1 MWAGGMGTS
10 FGWYRYLDPRGSWEE
25 EWQTWSVQDETDYVT
40 DDTWVKSEVQEKA
53 EGVVDWKALEGN
65 YLLAE
70 QRFNVFGP
78 NKKAGGRN
86 SEEDL
91 RKQLELLGDAKKKKE
106 KQKTSKE
113 PQRAEELG
121 PSGQTSNTGIDDYQ
135 ALLKS
140 MEEENKA
147 RLRKIRIEQDESIA
161 LADSARRKKVREN
174 LERISRMPEGK
185 QRDKAR
191 KKLPEEQRKSLD
203 AWLLFQKK
211 SMKSIHAI
219 FERSEA
225 GKLGASPPGKNNRK
239 SGITPMK

>member
-1 MWAGGMGTS
+1 MYFHPLRLLSVLSISTSVAIALMRSQSNGRKVESLKISIPRSTVGWVKWGGKAQMLAGGMGTS

-40 DDTWVKSEVQEKA
+40 DDTWVKPEVQERA

-78 NKKAGGRN
+78 NKKAGTRN

-91 RKQLELLGDAKKKKE
+91 RKQLELLGDAEKKKE

-147 RLRKIRIEQDESIA
+147 RLRKI
-161 LADSARRKKVREN
+161 
-174 LERISRMPEGK
+174 
-185 QRDKAR
+185 
-191 KKLPEEQRKSLD
+191 
-203 AWLLFQKK
+203 
-211 SMKSIHAI
+211 
-219 FERSEA
+219 
-225 GKLGASPPGKNNRK
+225 
-239 SGITPMK
+239 